1 MMGISPD
8 RLAEIKRAAQERL
21 TAAGHHDN
29 KLIVSNGVIEN
40 AQIQSTVEVAV
51 NGYLSEQQLVAQ
63 TNIQVD
69 KNNEN
74 SLYEKQIEE
83 VSISTK
89 ANGTNK
95 TIQPTAF
102 TAFDLISQRI
112 SDLQSALSSASPG
125 YENHLIIIHK
135 ALQKDEECVHLLT
148 EEQIGVIVAGLSK
161 KKNIVIN
168 EAIVKKTRSSKS
180 ASKLTVEDL

>member
-1 MMGISPD
+1 MGISPD

-21 TAAGHHDN
+21 TAAGHQDN
-29 KLIVSNGVIEN
+29 KITVSNGVIETIKSHEELILQPIVTQE
-40 AQIQSTVEVAV
+40 AIVASTETAKI
-51 NGYLSEQQLVAQ
+51 L
-63 TNIQVD
+63 
-69 KNNEN
+69 
-74 SLYEKQIEE
+74 
-83 VSISTK
+83 
-89 ANGTNK
+89 
-95 TIQPTAF
+95 PTAF
-102 TAFDLISQRI
+102 TAFDLISNRI
-112 SDLQSALSSASPG
+112 SELQTALSSASPG